1 MNSKTY
7 TPLIYQREND
17 QVYVLSDGS
26 ETHLVVPKNRTMP
39 ASFFYSQ
46 ARPLTP
52 AFRLLGL
59 AVLGLA
65 PAGLGTLLLAPLAV
79 LWTVYVAFTQPMK
92 RADRIRAAI
101 IMVLSI
107 GLLGLAVPLSLL
119 FLARLS

>member
-92 RADRIRAAI
+92 
-101 IMVLSI
+101 
-107 GLLGLAVPLSLL
+107 
-119 FLARLS
+119 

>member
-1 MNSKTY
+1 MNSKPYTY
-7 TPLIYQREND
+7 LRYRREND

-39 ASFFYSQ
+39 DSFFHSQ
-46 ARPLTP
+46 AQPLTP

-65 PAGLGTLLLAPLAV
+65 PAGLGTLILAPLAM
-79 LWTVYVAFTQPMK
+79 LWTIVVFFKQPLV

-101 IMVLSI
+101 VVGLSI